1 MKQGKIIRVAGP
13 LVVASECLGA
23 KMYDMVKVGHLGLIG
38 EIIELNNDQAYI
50 QVYEDTTGV
59 GPGEPVSLT
68 EKPLSVELG
77 PGLLGSIYDG
87 IQRPLDVIRARYGE
101 FVSRGIEIPALDREK
116 RWGFEPIKKK
126 GDKVLAGDIL
136 GYVQET
142 PLIQHRIMVP
152 ENGDGEIVEIREGEF
167 LVTDVVCRI
176 KKESGE
182 VKELNLFQV
191 WPVRKQ
197 RPVKER
203 LMPFEP
209 LITGQRILDTLFPLA
224 KGGTACVPG
233 PFGSGK
239 TVVQHQLAKWSDA
252 QVIVYVACGERGNEV
267 ADLLLSFPELKDPN
281 TGRPLLERTVIIAN
295 TSNMPVA
302 AREASIYTGMTIA
315 EYFRDMGYS
324 VALMADS
331 SSRWAEALREIG
343 GRMEEMPG
351 DEGYPA
357 YLASRLAEFYERAGK
372 VICPGSEGRIGALS
386 VIGAVSPPGG
396 DLSDPVVQATLK
408 VVKVFWALDDRL
420 ANMRHF
426 PAINWLQSYSL
437 YRESL
442 RKYFAEKVAEDFVEL
457 SQEAMKLLELEA
469 ELQEIARLIGLESL
483 SFKERLILETA
494 RSIREDFLHQ
504 NAYHPQDTYTSMRK
518 QYLMLRTI
526 LHFHHRANQALDEG
540 REFSDIVSLE
550 VRDRISKMKYLPED
564 EEALLQVEKEVDAS
578 FKALQA

>member
-13 LVVASECLGA
+13 LVVASDCLGA
-23 KMYDMVKVGHLGLIG
+23 KMYDMVKVGRLGLIG

-59 GPGEPVSLT
+59 GPGEPVVLT

-87 IQRPLDVIRARYGE
+87 IQRPLDIIRARHGE
-101 FVSRGIEIPALDREK
+101 FVSRGIEIPALNREK
-116 RWGFEPIKKK
+116 RWKFEPVRKK
-126 GDKVLAGDIL
+126 GERVITGDII
-136 GYVQET
+136 GQVQET
-142 PLIQHRIMVP
+142 PLIQHRILVP
-152 ENGDGEIVEIREGEF
+152 ENGSGEIVEIRSGEF
-167 LVTDVVCRI
+167 LVTDVVCRV
-176 KKESGE
+176 KTESGE
-182 VKELNLFQV
+182 IKEITLFQV

-203 LMPFEP
+203 LMPLEP
-209 LITGQRILDTLFPLA
+209 LVTGQRILDTLFPLA

-252 QVIVYVACGERGNEV
+252 QIIVYVACGERGNEV
-267 ADLLLSFPELKDPN
+267 ADLLLSFPELKDPT
-281 TGRPLLERTVIIAN
+281 TGRPLLERTIIIAN

-324 VALMADS
+324 VSLMADS

-372 VICPGSEGRIGALS
+372 VVCLGSENRVGALS

-426 PAINWLQSYSL
+426 PAVNWLQSYSL
-437 YRESL
+437 YRDSL
-442 RKYFAEKVAEDFVEL
+442 KKYLSEKVAEDFVEL

-469 ELQEIARLIGLESL
+469 ELQEIARLVGVESL

-526 LHFHHRANQALDEG
+526 LHFHHKANQALDEG
-540 REFSDIVSLE
+540 QEFSDIISLE
-550 VRDRISKMKYLPED
+550 VRDKISKMKYLPEN
-564 EEALLQVEKEVDAS
+564 EEVLLQVEKEIEAS
-578 FKALQA
+578 FKAL